1 MDFVAEKITAV
12 SSTLSRVAK
21 GHIEK
26 FSADEL
32 ASMIEALLRHKFDI
46 ED

>member
-1 MDFVAEKITAV
+1 MKMDFVGEKIAAV
-12 SSTLSRVAK
+12 SATLSVVNK

-32 ASMIEALLRHKFDI
+32 ASMIEALLRDKFG
-46 ED
+46 